1 MFIDYYDF
9 FDFAVFFTRLFIQL
23 PLEPATFILF
33 ELRSLFIAHISVGWC
48 LSDPGTVQAVSLH
61 HLEVKS
67 GCRVLQ

>member
-48 LSDPGTVQAVSLH
+48 LSDSCTVQAVSLH
-61 HLEVKS
+61 HLEVER